1 MPERNIAMSQT
12 LTISDDLYMRLEA
25 AARARG
31 LNNVQQLLE
40 NWQAR
45 EEERFQREMIV
56 RKIDVLREQLYEKYG
71 EFPDSTELVR
81 ADRER

>member
-1 MPERNIAMSQT
+1 MSQT
-12 LTISDDLYMRLEA
+12 LIISDSLYMRLEA

-31 LNNVQQLLE
+31 LNNVEQLLE
-40 NWQAR
+40 NWQAH

-56 RKIDVLREQLYEKYG
+56 RKIDVLREQLYKKYG
-71 EFPDSTELVR
+71 EFPDSSELVR